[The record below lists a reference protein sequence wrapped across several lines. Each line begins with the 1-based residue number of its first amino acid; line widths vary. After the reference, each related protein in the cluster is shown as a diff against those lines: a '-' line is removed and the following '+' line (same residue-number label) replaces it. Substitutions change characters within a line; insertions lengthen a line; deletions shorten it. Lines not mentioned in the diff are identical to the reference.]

1 MTMGRS
7 RGGGSVDVHAHKTI
21 ARANSYWSHLRR
33 RQNQS
38 RRDWKRMNEES
49 RRAHRCPDEE
59 AGRAAG
65 AAVVVDRK
73 GSSWVVRRLRGGRP
87 RVLVEIV
94 ASPTSVDPAALA
106 SNRCCSRKASRRKF
120 AASHRCRRTGAE
132 HGTVR
137 AKWSVS
143 DSSRKIHRSGEEAE
157 PGVMAGKQTTT
168 TLHLLPPRCR
178 SKRTKPR
185 ERWAG
190 DRHWS
195 LGRQIEDETTTK
207 RRKKKK
213 EARLMESEEEGCC
226 SCRTSCGGCGENR
239 TPMNHQDRRQSASR
253 TIHTRHRDRIAPSK
267 STEEEAAV
275 VPSASGDN

>member
-1 MTMGRS
+1 MRTAALM
-7 RGGGSVDVHAHKTI
+7 
-21 ARANSYWSHLRR
+21 RR
-33 RQNQS
+33 RVGQ
-38 RRDWKRMNEES
+38 RVLLLLLTVRDRVGLFGGCGEGEDGDES
-49 RRAHRCPDEE
+49 DQAI
-59 AGRAAG
+59 
-65 AAVVVDRK
+65 
-73 GSSWVVRRLRGGRP
+73 GGRP

-106 SNRCCSRKASRRKF
+106 SNRCCCSRKASRRKF